1 MISVRP
7 RQPDTDHTRW
17 WASVRGGIETAM
29 RPTEL
34 RLWAA
39 WLRRNA
45 QCQIRGT
52 FRRRQP
58 DGTLRVCAIGALEQI
73 ADADVTFLFSPL
85 NEAKFMRHVVLMNDV
100 FRWTFPQ
107 IADWLDL
114 IADGDLG
121 LREALEIRDYDS
133 LSDAATRFCPA

>member
-1 MISVRP
+1 
-7 RQPDTDHTRW
+7 
-17 WASVRGGIETAM
+17 M
-29 RPTEL
+29 RPAEL

-39 WLRRNA
+39 WLRLNA

-85 NEAKFMRHVVLMNDV
+85 NEGKFMRRVVLMNDV
-100 FRWTFPQ
+100 LGWTFPQ

-114 IADGDLG
+114 IADGALG
-121 LREALEIRDYDS
+121 LREALEIRYYAYLPLAS
-133 LSDAATRFCPA
+133 LERSVRPSEPTLAFVRRREFIRGG